1 MKAVSQLYMAG
12 LDHLV
17 TVSNG
22 QLLHLI
28 SIFVVHSWSGSSCN
42 GKYRQ
47 LLNEGS
53 ISVVRRWSWSSCYG
67 K

>member
-28 SIFVVHSWSGSSCN
+28 SISVVHSWSGSSYN
-42 GKYRQ
+42 GK
-47 LLNEGS
+47 
-53 ISVVRRWSWSSCYG
+53 
-67 K
+67 